1 MMLRKNY
8 PKEKR
13 ALLLN
18 KSKDEL
24 WAFFNEI
31 SNPEKKKLIDS
42 LPKVPG
48 FRSNSQEGVR
58 QRFIKLIKEAEG
70 SETSSKT
77 KKAWERISQIWRD
90 WIGSHSVLQESL
102 ENYDNSADF
111 EDGNIIPPNSSLDI
125 GCFTYLAKVSQLPHS
140 LIQRFYEFGYFQ
152 PDSTIELIIKN
163 IEEPPEKPN
172 ENNVES
178 ELTLD
183 NLFPKLPQVL
193 RDLQVRVTQ
202 IETNRTKQD
211 GSDQEFIKP
220 LVEKYL
226 AEVKQGVDSALKR
239 VSALENN
246 YEKLE
251 NQLGVFETLPNQ
263 VEILSQVVNAINYQ
277 LDNMTVSTVE
287 LDKFKQQVEELE
299 KSVIDKVELLNQTV
313 TDKFKQQVEELEKTL
328 IDKVELLSQKVAD
341 MPLKSALDNLKQQV
355 DKLKKELA
363 EQGELL
369 FDELDQHH
377 TTAPANENA
386 GYTVQTGLYVS
397 QIEFTDVPKILSS
410 KDELI
415 SHLACNL
422 KAAAGLIKGSA
433 EKLAKEIVAGLA
445 AGELIVFSGSLAFNI
460 AQVCTQ
466 ALAAKPA
473 PTVIHIPIGLLN
485 GQQFSDYLQTAIKK
499 AKMSEHVCAIIIE
512 GINRSALESYAQTLR
527 QMITQRLLGQTDLA
541 PHIVFFGTLV
551 EGVAT
556 LPVAVEL
563 CELGPIFNTD
573 VLGWR
578 SQLNTTAYE
587 GGAIATQVWQSCMT
601 TDDSASSLKNELIEN
616 PIFYPSQ
623 LWQLCVRQAYCHLV
637 DIFDDSEESI
647 LNSLAFGWLIPRA
660 VAATEE
666 DWMEI
671 KEWLLE
677 HVFPEG
683 IHETRIDKLLR
694 LHLKSEK

>member
-1 MMLRKNY
+1 MNPKPYL
-8 PKEKR
+8 KEKR
-13 ALLLN
+13 AFILN

-31 SNPEKKKLIDS
+31 YNPKKKKLIDS

-48 FRSNSQEGVR
+48 FRPHNPEGVR
-58 QRFIKLIKEAEG
+58 QRFITLIKEAKG
-70 SETSSKT
+70 SETSSKSQT
-77 KKAWERISQIWRD
+77 AWERISHIWIA
-90 WIGSHSVLQESL
+90 WIGSHSVLQECL

-111 EDGNIIPPNSSLDI
+111 EKGNIIPPNTSLDI
-125 GCFTYLAKVSQLPHS
+125 GCFTYLAEVNQLPHS

-152 PDSTIELIIKN
+152 PDSTIEFIIKN
-163 IEEPPEKPN
+163 IE
-172 ENNVES
+172 
-178 ELTLD
+178 
-183 NLFPKLPQVL
+183 
-193 RDLQVRVTQ
+193 
-202 IETNRTKQD
+202 
-211 GSDQEFIKP
+211 
-220 LVEKYL
+220 
-226 AEVKQGVDSALKR
+226 VKQGLDNVLKR

-246 YEKLE
+246 DEKLE
-251 NQLGVFETLPNQ
+251 NQLSVFETLPNQ
-263 VEILSQVVNAINYQ
+263 VEKLSQVVNAINYQ
-277 LDNMTVSTVE
+277 LDNMTVSTVD

-328 IDKVELLSQKVAD
+328 IDKVDMLSQKVAD
-341 MPLKSALDNLKQQV
+341 SPKKSALDNLKQQIN
-355 DKLKKELA
+355 KLEKEVT
-363 EQGELL
+363 EQGELF

-377 TTAPANENA
+377 TTAPANENV
-386 GYTVQTGLYVS
+386 GYTVQTGLYTS
-397 QIEFTDVPKILSS
+397 QLELTNTPKILSS
-410 KDELI
+410 KDDFI
-415 SHLACNL
+415 NHLTCNL

-433 EKLAKEIVAGLA
+433 EKLAKEILAGLA

-460 AQVCTQ
+460 AQVCSQ
-466 ALAAKPA
+466 ALAAKQQ

-512 GINRSALESYAQTLR
+512 GINRSALESYAVALR

-556 LPVAVEL
+556 LPVPIEL

-587 GGAIATQVWQSCMT
+587 GGAIPTQDWQSWMT
-601 TDDSASSLKNELIEN
+601 TDDNASSLKNELIDS

-623 LWQLCVRQAYCHLV
+623 LWQLCVRQAYCYLV

-694 LHLKSEK
+694 RNLKNE